1 METIRVVMVDA
12 QPQPG
17 THAFAEYGGASINVY
32 TTELSEA
39 VALRIATREVS
50 EAGWQVNAID
60 ETFLLTRGDLVD
72 APDGLAY
79 FEQALMDGVV
89 VVIHTYSATPDD
101 TDRVH

>member
-12 QPQPG
+12 QPQFG
-17 THAFAEYGGASINVY
+17 TDAFVEYGGAAINIY

-39 VALRIATREVS
+39 AALDIAAQEVA
-50 EAGWQVNAID
+50 EAGWQIQAID
-60 ETFLLTRGDLVD
+60 ETFLLTRADLVD

-79 FEQALMDGVV
+79 FEQALLDGVV
-89 VVIHTYSATPDD
+89 VVIHTYPVAPGD